1 MKPGATTPAPGGYPL
16 DVAACHA
23 EIDRLRALVARHE
36 RTIASLQRSNNA
48 KAMLLG
54 EWPVDPSDELD
65 GAEPSDMERQAFED
79 ELEMFRRRAG

>member
-1 MKPGATTPAPGGYPL
+1 
-16 DVAACHA
+16 
-23 EIDRLRALVARHE
+23 
-36 RTIASLQRSNNA
+36 
-48 KAMLLG
+48 MLLG